1 MFNNKKI
8 RSVLIEVNEN
18 FKVQKEKVLKFMLDH
33 NFKLLAKENTPENL
47 SDKFIK
53 TFNYRFEKN
62 DK

>member
-1 MFNNKKI
+1 MISNI
-8 RSVLIEVNEN
+8 TIVLISH
-18 FKVQKEKVLKFMLDH
+18 KSKEKVLKFMLDH